1 MMPQQPMM
9 PPQQQM
15 PMAPA
20 GMSAQSQMPPQ
31 MFASGGSVKDV
42 LLPDFSS
49 IETLMQGLGGGVGV
63 SDEGTAKWWNPVAGL
78 PHVQY
83 ANLQATG
90 EPMIGLP
97 LGNMG
102 NITQDVSEWAGVYK
116 PPFEQWD
123 QETIDK
129 YLAKQKEE
137 NNMSGGGLLENMS
150 GIGVMKNAMEGDM
163 SMMGFL
169 PLLYNQFK
177 GDKDEEE
184 EEAIPMSAGGLV
196 RYAHGGRTEGATKA
210 EQSVLRSLW
219 DKMTRGQKE
228 EMMSEPSEDAHVP
241 FNSYEEARRYKEF
254 IDSPEWE
261 QLVPGGSYEE
271 PPRMSAGGLVNFANG
286 GQVDPDDNGFW
297 SRPFV
302 QALGEGLMSQHI
314 TEPQLYEYAEKLQEN
329 KDMLDILGLRSTEE
343 AIAAGEEMPY
353 ETPAQDVT
361 GVTGAKEFLHDRY
374 IGDDDK
380 FNYGTALL
388 DAATVIPVGGAAFAG
403 ARGALNL
410 GKAGLASGKFGTL
423 LDKLKR
429 GAQATVTRPG
439 KVVKS
444 KAGKEYSVHSPQG
457 KAILSGKTP
466 PKPVGSTN
474 VPRELSGYR
483 STATAGALT
492 GARSSLEN
500 GEDVEAGE
508 EGYVYDEK
516 KVLDDIQRQREVI
529 GDKTVFP
536 QDAIDAAKKGEPE
549 GESVMDIN
557 DQIIKSKPSDTAQ
570 FAGNLGVTTD
580 AIKGRQA
587 ELTSKLY
594 DQIESLY
601 NEDNQMDRKWLAI
614 AAGAFN
620 AAQKGAPTL
629 MAGLA
634 DLGGGVSDELQK
646 MDKEDQARAVALFDI
661 YNKQETLAE
670 NKRKADLVY
679 GASMYGHQADYDATV
694 NKNLIDIR
702 KAEIADLKDAK
713 NFLQKSGAD
722 YFTFQKAL
730 NEGFIDDDTGYMF
743 DAIYATQGVGPA
755 QDKYNNDLD
764 ILLNKE
770 REIISEVSN
779 EMGANYNEQDPE
791 HVNRATAL
799 YHEFLEDNP
808 GLRTIR
814 DDYKSGTLQ
823 SDWVKTKLIL

>member
-1 MMPQQPMM
+1 
-9 PPQQQM
+9 
-15 PMAPA
+15 
-20 GMSAQSQMPPQ
+20 MSAQPQMPTQ

-97 LGNMG
+97 LGNIG

-228 EMMSEPSEDAHVP
+228 EMMSKPSEDAHVP

-329 KDMLDILGLRSTEE
+329 KDMLDILGLRSAEE
-343 AIAAGEEMPY
+343 AIAAGEEIPY
-353 ETPAQDVT
+353 PTPAQDVT

-388 DAATVIPVGGAAFAG
+388 DAATVIPVGGAAFAAG
-403 ARGALNL
+403 RGALGL
-410 GKAGLASGKFGTL
+410 GKAGLAAHRSGKLGTSARAIL
-423 LDKLKR
+423 ESLKK
-429 GAQATVTRPG
+429 GAKTTVTKPNPKIVAGEGFTMRP
-439 KVVKS
+439 
-444 KAGKEYSVHSPQG
+444 AGEALRV
-457 KAILSGKTP
+457 ISGP
-466 PKPVGSTN
+466 
-474 VPRELSGYR
+474 R
-483 STATAGALT
+483 STATAGTLIAAQSLT
-492 GARSSLEN
+492 GN

-508 EGYVYDEK
+508 EDYVYDEK
-516 KVLDDIQRQREVI
+516 KVLDDIQRQRKADYDAALEAEGKFYWDPVNQIYIDRATGKEVGI
-529 GDKTVFP
+529 ETPDQAD
-536 QDAIDAAKKGEPE
+536 QDATKNGKPIGKG
-549 GESVMDIN
+549 VMDIN
-557 DQIIKSKPSDTAQ
+557 GQIIQSKPSDTAQ
-570 FAGNLGVTTD
+570 SGGNLGATTD

-587 ELTSKLY
+587 ELRSKLY

-670 NKRKADLVY
+670 SKRKADLVY
-679 GASMYGHQADYDATV
+679 SASMAGTQATYDATV
-694 NKNLIDIR
+694 NKNLIDMR
-702 KAEIADLKDAK
+702 KAEITNLKDAET
-713 NFLQKSGAD
+713 FLQKSGAD

-730 NEGFIDDDTGYMF
+730 NEGFIDDDKGYMF
-743 DAIYATQGVGPA
+743 DAIYASQGVGPA
-755 QDKYNNDLD
+755 QDKYNNDLET
-764 ILLNKE
+764 LLNKE

-779 EMGANYNEQDPE
+779 EMGANYNEQDQE
-791 HVNRATAL
+791 HVNKATAL